1 MPFCPDCGT
10 EITPGNKF
18 CTECGAPVEEAAVP
32 ARKEETQAALPPV
45 PKGRP
50 GANKNIILVLVGII
64 AVCMIVSVV
73 ILSGMFVT
81 TPAKSS
87 SATPGPHV
95 SVTPTSYAIVTDLYP
110 EESLVP
116 VTTPTTKIVSSE
128 RFGSNY
134 ERVYSISKN
143 FSYGEKV
150 TFAQNLTTPPLYI
163 KFNLMPVNISR
174 HILVGIGTHQEHMV
188 NTTEVSP
195 NAWFEVKVYD
205 TSDEHLVEQEGFGKD
220 YSDVTNQ
227 EFMVRQ
233 KGNYRIEFS
242 GHEVSAAVDVL
253 TGIA

>member
-18 CTECGAPVEEAAVP
+18 CTECGTPVDEPAVP
-32 ARKEETQAALPPV
+32 APKVEPQAALPPV
-45 PKGRP
+45 PEGKP
-50 GANKNIILVLVGII
+50 GANKTIVLVLVGII
-64 AVCMIVSVV
+64 AVCMLAAAV

-81 TPAKSS
+81 MPAKSS
-87 SATPGPHV
+87 SATQGPNV
-95 SVTPTSYAIVTDLYP
+95 SVTPTSYVIVTSLDP
-110 EESLVP
+110 EESPIP

-128 RFGSNY
+128 RFGSDY
-134 ERVYSISKN
+134 VRVYSISKN
-143 FSYGEKV
+143 FSYGEKA
-150 TFAQNLTTPPLYI
+150 TFTQNLTTPPLYI
-163 KFNLMPVNISR
+163 KFSLMPVNISR

-188 NTTEVSP
+188 NTTVTSP

-205 TSDEHLVEQEGFGKD
+205 AGDDHLVEQEGFGKD
-220 YSDVTNQ
+220 YSDVTSQ